1 MQLTLPT
8 FAGLRASAIAAA
20 QAACTT
26 LLDLTSGSPARA
38 LIEADLS
45 AWQVVQLNVYRV
57 LGATRLST
65 SIGPDVDSFIA
76 DWGCPA
82 REPAVAASGQV
93 TLSRF
98 VSLGSATVLVGQTVM
113 TGDTTQSFAVA
124 ADPAL
129 AGWSATLG
137 TAGGYVLAA
146 GVSSLTVPVVA
157 VTPGSAGNVVTGA
170 ISLFGSALAG
180 IDTVANATPT
190 TGGANAETDAAVRSR
205 FALWILGL
213 EKATLAAVRSAIADV
228 QQGLTYLVD
237 ENVDEGGRFR
247 PGHFV
252 VTVDD
257 GSGSPSAAL
266 KSAVYSAV
274 DAVRPVAST
283 FSVQSPSVTEV
294 AVALTLTVSSG
305 NKTILL
311 APLQAAIAAYVNGT
325 PVGGTVSV
333 SRIGAIAWSCSPT
346 VANVTAV
353 TLNGLAA
360 DIVAP
365 ATGVIKCA
373 AVSIS

>member
-8 FAGLRASAIAAA
+8 FASLRASAIAAA

-26 LLDLTSGSPARA
+26 LIDLTSGSAARA

-57 LGATRLST
+57 LSATRLST
-65 SIGPDVDSFIA
+65 STGPDVDSFIA
-76 DWGCPA
+76 DWCCPP
-82 REPAVAASGQV
+82 REAAVSSSGQV

-98 VSLGSATVLVGQTVM
+98 VTLGSATVLVGQTLM

-124 ADPAL
+124 ASTAIT
-129 AGWSATLG
+129 GWSATLG
-137 TAGGYVLAA
+137 TAGGYVLGA
-146 GVSSLTVPVVA
+146 GVSSLTVPVTA
-157 VTPGSAGNVVTGA
+157 VTPGAAGNVVTGA

-180 IDTVANATPT
+180 IDTVTNAAPT
-190 TGGANAETDAAVRSR
+190 TGGADAETDAAVRVR
-205 FALWILGL
+205 FALYILGL

-228 QQGLTYLVD
+228 QQGLTYLVEENTD
-237 ENVDEGGRFR
+237 EAGRWR

-266 KSAVYSAV
+266 KGAVYAAV
-274 DAVRPVAST
+274 DAVRPVTST

-294 AVALTLTVSSG
+294 AVALTLSVSSG
-305 NKTILL
+305 NTAILI

-325 PVGGTVSV
+325 SVGGTVSV
-333 SRIGAIAWSCSPT
+333 SRIGAIAWACSPT

-353 TLNGLAA
+353 TLNGLAV
-360 DIVAP
+360 DLVAP
-365 ATGVIKCA
+365 MTGVIKCLVVT
-373 AVSIS
+373 VS